1 MMMVSWVWRLVTLE
15 LLLGKEGYEPST
27 PAVTR
32 LRMPVWA
39 HLRRRTAVGVVSDG
53 VLIGALVGGA
63 IVAALTVAALLGE
76 QGIVVGQVIALAV
89 VGWLVLVFGLLVAGA
104 LERKKLMEY
113 KTSRRELR
121 FALRYVNAERELYR
135 RAVESS
141 AALRRGDADEPTVQR
156 ELIRVADALQDVLA
170 AAHDQTAV
178 AVVLRKPD
186 LGLHQVIHLAAS
198 PSSRWRQLRPGKSC
212 PMRGQTFDK
221 ALKAL
226 APHTW
231 PIPLGVTGLDLWVGV
246 LSWEAFSTDDKRVF
260 DEALDCFSAVA
271 RELDARP
278 SLRRQ
283 LRAVR

>member
-1 MMMVSWVWRLVTLE
+1 
-15 LLLGKEGYEPST
+15 
-27 PAVTR
+27 
-32 LRMPVWA
+32 
-39 HLRRRTAVGVVSDG
+39 
-53 VLIGALVGGA
+53 
-63 IVAALTVAALLGE
+63 
-76 QGIVVGQVIALAV
+76 
-89 VGWLVLVFGLLVAGA
+89 

-121 FALRYVNAERELYR
+121 FALRSVNAERELYR

-141 AALRRGDADEPTVQR
+141 AALRKGDADHPTVQR

-170 AAHDQTAV
+170 AAHDDTAV

-186 LGLHQVIHLAAS
+186 RGLHQVIHLAAP
-198 PSSRWRQLRPGKSC
+198 PSSRWRRLRAGKSC
-212 PMRGQTFDK
+212 PMRGQTFGE
-221 ALKAL
+221 ALAAL

-246 LSWEAFSTDDKRVF
+246 LSRDKFTTDDERVLA
-260 DEALDCFSAVA
+260 EALNCFSAVA

-283 LRAVR
+283 LRAVV